1 MYKKFLAAHVKSCCR
16 RKRVLFILSK
26 KRMEYNSTKAE
37 KRKVNKK
44 IKIKIRINRFYVT
57 IKLRHNMVIFQQQII
72 WEERGTSGYPKFYKI
87 VSDPVA

>member
-16 RKRVLFILSK
+16 RKRVLLILSK

-37 KRKVNKK
+37 KIKVNK
-44 IKIKIRINRFYVT
+44 KIKIRINRFYVT
-57 IKLRHNMVIFQQQII
+57 IKLRHKMVIFQQQII

>member
-16 RKRVLFILSK
+16 RKRVLLILSK

-72 WEERGTSGYPKFYKI
+72 WEERERPDILNFIKSFLTQ
-87 VSDPVA
+87 